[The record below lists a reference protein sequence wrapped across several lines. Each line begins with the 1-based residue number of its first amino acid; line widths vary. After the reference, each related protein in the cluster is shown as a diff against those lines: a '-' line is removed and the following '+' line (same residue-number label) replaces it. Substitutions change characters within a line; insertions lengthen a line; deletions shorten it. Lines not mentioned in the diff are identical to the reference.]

1 MKKIEQKLQKIG
13 INDNLI
19 STYKKIYS
27 TGPISVLE
35 LSKLLNKPR
44 TTVHQNVENLIN
56 KGLVYKIVTD
66 KKKFL
71 AAADPSRIAIIVKER
86 ELIIDSELREIQA
99 LGAVLPE
106 YLAQFSNQNIATD
119 LPQTRVEYYEGK
131 DAVLR
136 IHDLALESGEVRA
149 YVDGKSVVQTHPGN
163 NFKKFWT
170 AAENGKTEIWDIFM
184 DSKEIHDFMDKN
196 TLPEKYHIKI
206 LPSDINIS
214 AMDYLIFGDSIAI
227 IQGGNNPNV
236 VHIKNKL
243 LHDNAKALHNLMW
256 RLL

>member
-1 MKKIEQKLQKIG
+1 MDNEILEQIG
-13 INDNLI
+13 LNQLLVDL
-19 STYKKIYS
+19 YKSIRIF
-27 TGPISVLE
+27 GPLSVLE
-35 LSKLLNKPR
+35 LSKILRKPR
-44 TTVHQNVENLIN
+44 TTVHQNVSTLIN
-56 KGLVYKIVTD
+56 KGLVYKTIRGT
-66 KKKFL
+66 KKL
-71 AAADPSRIAIIVKER
+71 LIASDPSKIWVLVEEKKIELKNEKA
-86 ELIIDSELREIQA
+86 ELIELKN
-99 LGAVLPE
+99 LLPN
-106 YLAQFSNQNIATD
+106 YLNQFVNTNLVTE
-119 LPQTRVEYYEGK
+119 LPATRVEYYEGK

-163 NFKKFWT
+163 NFKKFWA
-170 AAENGKTEIWDIFM
+170 AAESEKAEIWDIFM
-184 DSKEIHDFMDKN
+184 DSKEIQEFINKN

-214 AMDYLIFGDSIAI
+214 AMDYLIFADSIAI

>member
-1 MKKIEQKLQKIG
+1 MIDDIFSQI
-13 INDNLI
+13 
-19 STYKKIYS
+19 
-27 TGPISVLE
+27 E
-35 LSKLLNKPR
+35 LSKSMIETYKSIRIYGPLTIQDLSKALGKPR
-44 TTVHQNVENLIN
+44 TSVHLCVTRLIS
-56 KGLVYKIVTD
+56 KGLVYKTVKGSQKLLVAAEPRKIGLLVEE
-66 KKKFL
+66 KKIELQSERAELEVLK
-71 AAADPSRIAIIVKER
+71 R
-86 ELIIDSELREIQA
+86 ELPMFFKQFID
-99 LGAVLPE
+99 
-106 YLAQFSNQNIATD
+106 FNQNIE

-136 IHDLALESGEVRA
+136 THDLALESGEVRA

-170 AAENGKTEIWDIFM
+170 AAESGKTEIWDIFM
-184 DSKEIHDFMDKN
+184 DSNEIRDFMDKN
-196 TLPEKYHIKI
+196 TLPKKYHIKI

-214 AMDYLIFGDSIAI
+214 AMDYLIFDDSIAI

-243 LHDNAKALHNLMW
+243 LHDNAKALHKLMW